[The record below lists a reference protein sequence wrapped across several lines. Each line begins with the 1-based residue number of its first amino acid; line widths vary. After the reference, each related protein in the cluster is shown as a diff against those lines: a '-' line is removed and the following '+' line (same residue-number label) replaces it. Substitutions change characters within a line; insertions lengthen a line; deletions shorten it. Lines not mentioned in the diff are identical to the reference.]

1 MESQIN
7 TIELYQPEE
16 DPETIDF
23 IDTERIR
30 QQVDLIYEKMSE
42 GIGYG
47 KTAEVVYIPAYKT
60 SVCYKIIAD
69 QRLEDLYGSTFNAP
83 AHNSPKIEAYFLSR
97 AGETDK
103 SVKVPHPLC
112 YWEGKSDLLGNFKVL
127 VLEKLDAFTVQD
139 LLMNQEKLP
148 ENFDIEKF
156 TQKLTTFIE
165 KMNDSGIRH
174 NDLTVTN
181 VMIDRETG
189 LPCVI
194 DFGDAEKE
202 FGEEKRPFT
211 KDKVAVRDILAQ
223 IRNHMR
229 HKVT

>member
-1 MESQIN
+1 MESKIN

-23 IDTERIR
+23 IDTERIK

-42 GIGYG
+42 GIGHG

-69 QRLEDLYGSTFNAP
+69 QRLEDLYGSTFDAP

-97 AGETDK
+97 AGETDN

-112 YWEGKSDLLGNFKVL
+112 YWEGQSDLLGNFKVL
-127 VLEKLDAFTVQD
+127 VLEKLNAFTVQD
-139 LLMNQEKLP
+139 LLMNQERLP

-156 TQKLTTFIE
+156 AQKLTTFVE

-211 KDKVAVRDILAQ
+211 RDKVAVRDILAQ
-223 IRNHMR
+223 VRNHMR
-229 HKVT
+229 HKVM